1 MAHGTTAVSRR
12 TLLLG
17 SGGTVAVAVLAA
29 ACAEP
34 GAPTPISPDQAA
46 LNTALAGETALIAAF
61 TPGVD
66 GTPAQQRR
74 GEAALRSQR
83 VHADALIDAGASASA
98 SPPPSTATPT
108 STATA
113 TAPATS
119 AAKSAR
125 ELARLQRNHADR
137 LDQLALGVSPRVA
150 LLLGSI
156 AASDAA
162 TAALLTAG
170 R

>member
-113 TAPATS
+113 TS